1 MVIAKNK
8 GLYMLRVKRCW
19 SQEAA
24 AERLGIPL
32 ASYKLIEQ
40 GKQEGKP
47 RTWLKVQKTYN
58 IPDEDMWTLIKGSL

>member
-1 MVIAKNK
+1 MVTAKNAK
-8 GLYMLRVKRCW
+8 LYALRVSNRW
-19 SQEAA
+19 SQVTA

-47 RTWLKVQKTYN
+47 RTWLKVQKLYN
-58 IPDEDMWTLIKGSL
+58 IPDADMWELIKGSL

>member
-8 GLYMLRVKRCW
+8 ALYSLRVSKRW
-19 SQEAA
+19 SQVTA
-24 AERLGIPL
+24 AEQLGIPL

-47 RTWLKVQKTYN
+47 RTWLKIQKAYN
-58 IPDEDMWTLIKGSL
+58 VPDADMWELIKGSL